1 MVTDALRAMLLE
13 ACGYETKVFE
23 FISLEHTNKNKMIL
37 AVKRATPADPAE
49 LLAKIQEL
57 KVFYGIQEQ
66 CLERLLQA
74 DGLLG

>member
-1 MVTDALRAMLLE
+1 
-13 ACGYETKVFE
+13 
-23 FISLEHTNKNKMIL
+23 
-37 AVKRATPADPAE
+37 